1 MIEAI
6 CAEIRNY
13 FTERDDK
20 HFGTFTVSDGALLL
34 PFPVDT
40 DYVRIWDS
48 RLNDGTYK
56 VKSSTFTDGKY
67 RIEADGL
74 RDETFDGAV
83 WIMSPPKGF
92 LDIVADIEVWEK
104 KYGNVDGPAY
114 SPFTS
119 ESFAGTYSYSK
130 SEGSGDGKASGGWQ
144 KAFAERLNV
153 YRRLRI

>member
-13 FTERDDK
+13 FTKCDDK
-20 HFGTFTVSDGALLL
+20 HFGTFTISDGTLLL
-34 PFPVDT
+34 PFPVNT

-67 RIEADGL
+67 RVEADGL

-83 WIMSPPKGF
+83 WIMSP
-92 LDIVADIEVWEK
+92 LRVSW
-104 KYGNVDGPAY
+104 
-114 SPFTS
+114 TS
-119 ESFAGTYSYSK
+119 SRT
-130 SEGSGDGKASGGWQ
+130 
-144 KAFAERLNV
+144 
-153 YRRLRI
+153 